1 MGLLHLSG
9 SLLTD
14 FTVSDPEIH
23 NPSQRDD
30 FLALQAYPPTSK
42 SSRDAEHHRV
52 LSKHLRGQE
61 TKKAQM
67 KRWIESVFV
76 FFLTYK
82 ITERQVM
89 SVCACVCIR
98 VYVCVIL

>member
-1 MGLLHLSG
+1 
-9 SLLTD
+9 
-14 FTVSDPEIH
+14 
-23 NPSQRDD
+23 
-30 FLALQAYPPTSK
+30 
-42 SSRDAEHHRV
+42 
-52 LSKHLRGQE
+52 
-61 TKKAQM
+61 M

-82 ITERQVM
+82 ITERPVM